1 MTQKLRL
8 IFMGS
13 TDFSVPSLTQ
23 LAAHHDVV
31 AVWTQPPRKSGRG
44 MKLTPTPIARE
55 AERLGIECFWPE
67 RLTDEA
73 EQARIAAYN
82 CDVAIVVAYGLIL
95 QQAVLDIPR
104 FGCINGHASLLP
116 RWRGAAPLQRALE
129 AGDTMTGVTAMQME
143 KGLDTGPMLETLKI
157 DIKPKMTSGMLHDKL
172 SVMTADVLIM
182 TLAKLTAGCL
192 VPKPQPEDGVTYAAK
207 ISAEDAA
214 LDLQDSAV
222 NCARIICAYSPV
234 PGAWLT
240 TAEGRL
246 KLFSATAQPA
256 SGTIF
261 PPTTYLGMD
270 EDGNMRLSC
279 GATSELLVGEVQ
291 PAGKQKM
298 PAQDFINGYRLQV
311 GSSILG

>member
-13 TDFSVPSLTQ
+13 PDFSVPSLTQ

-82 CDVAIVVAYGLIL
+82 CDVAIVVAFGLIL
-95 QQAVLDIPR
+95 PQAVLDIPR

-192 VPKPQPEDGVTYAAK
+192 VPKPQPEEGVTYAAK

-214 LDLQDSAV
+214 LDLQDSAL

-261 PPTTYLGMD
+261 PPATYLGMN

-311 GSSILG
+311 GRSILG

>member
-13 TDFSVPSLTQ
+13 PDFSVPSLTQ

-73 EQARIAAYN
+73 EQARIATYN

-95 QQAVLDIPR
+95 PQAVLDIPR

-192 VPKPQPEDGVTYAAK
+192 VPKPQPEEGVTYAAK

-270 EDGNMRLSC
+270 EDGNIRLSC

-311 GSSILG
+311 GRSILG

>member
-13 TDFSVPSLTQ
+13 PDFSVPSLTQ

-67 RLTDEA
+67 HLTDEA

-95 QQAVLDIPR
+95 PQAVLDIPR

-192 VPKPQPEDGVTYAAK
+192 VPKPQPEEGVTYAAK

-261 PPTTYLGMD
+261 PPTTYLGMN

-311 GSSILG
+311 GRSILG

>member
-13 TDFSVPSLTQ
+13 PDFSVPSLTQ

-73 EQARIAAYN
+73 EQARIATYN

-95 QQAVLDIPR
+95 PQAVLDIPR

-182 TLAKLTAGCL
+182 TLAKLIAGCL
-192 VPKPQPEDGVTYAAK
+192 VPNPQPEEGVTYAAK

-311 GSSILG
+311 GRSILG

>member
-13 TDFSVPSLTQ
+13 PDFSVPSLSQ
-23 LAAHHDVV
+23 LATHHDVV

-55 AERLGIECFWPE
+55 AERLDIDCFWPE

-95 QQAVLDIPR
+95 PQAVLDIPR

-157 DIKPKMTSGMLHDKL
+157 DIKPKMTSGMLHDRL
-172 SVMTADVLIM
+172 SVITADVLTI
-182 TLAKLTAGCL
+182 TLAKLAAGCL
-192 VPKPQPEDGVTYAAK
+192 VPKSQPEDGVTYAAK

-240 TAEGRL
+240 AAEGRL
-246 KLFSATAQPA
+246 KLFSAKAQPA

-270 EDGNMRLSC
+270 DDGNMRLSC

-291 PAGKQKM
+291 PAGKRKM
-298 PAQDFINGYRLQV
+298 PAKDFINGYRLQV
-311 GSSILG
+311 GRSILR

>member
-13 TDFSVPSLTQ
+13 PDFSVPSLSQ

-44 MKLTPTPIARE
+44 MKLTPTPIACE
-55 AERLGIECFWPE
+55 AERLDIDCFWPE

-95 QQAVLDIPR
+95 PQAVLDIPR

-157 DIKPKMTSGMLHDKL
+157 DIKPKMTSGMLHDRL
-172 SVMTADVLIM
+172 SVITADVLTI
-182 TLAKLTAGCL
+182 TLAKLAAGCL
-192 VPKPQPEDGVTYAAK
+192 VPKSQPEDGVTYAAK

-240 TAEGRL
+240 AAEGRL

-270 EDGNMRLSC
+270 DGGNMRLSC

-298 PAQDFINGYRLQV
+298 PAKDFINGYRLQV
-311 GSSILG
+311 GRSILR

>member
-13 TDFSVPSLTQ
+13 PDFSVPSLSQ

-44 MKLTPTPIARE
+44 MKLTPTPIACE
-55 AERLGIECFWPE
+55 AERLDIDCFWPE

-95 QQAVLDIPR
+95 PQAVLDIPR

-157 DIKPKMTSGMLHDKL
+157 DIKPKMTSGMLHDRL
-172 SVMTADVLIM
+172 SVITADVLRI
-182 TLAKLTAGCL
+182 TLAKLAAGCL
-192 VPKPQPEDGVTYAAK
+192 VPKSQPEDGVTYAAK

-240 TAEGRL
+240 AAEGRL

-270 EDGNMRLSC
+270 DGGNMRLSC

-298 PAQDFINGYRLQV
+298 PAKDFINGYRLQV
-311 GSSILG
+311 GRSILR

>member
-13 TDFSVPSLTQ
+13 PDFSVPSLTQ

-73 EQARIAAYN
+73 EQARIATYN

-95 QQAVLDIPR
+95 PQAVLDIPR

-143 KGLDTGPMLETLKI
+143 KGLDTGPMLETLKF

-192 VPKPQPEDGVTYAAK
+192 VPKPQPEEGVTYAAK

-311 GSSILG
+311 GRSILG

>member
-13 TDFSVPSLTQ
+13 PDFSVPSLTQ

-95 QQAVLDIPR
+95 PQAVLDIPR

-192 VPKPQPEDGVTYAAK
+192 VPKPQPEEGVTYAAK

-261 PPTTYLGMD
+261 PPNTYLGMD

-311 GSSILG
+311 GRSILG

>member
-1 MTQKLRL
+1 MPQKLRL

-13 TDFSVPSLTQ
+13 PDFSVPSLTQ

-73 EQARIAAYN
+73 EQARIAANN

-95 QQAVLDIPR
+95 PQAVLDIPR

-192 VPKPQPEDGVTYAAK
+192 VPKPQPEEGVTYAAK

-240 TAEGRL
+240 RAEGRL

-261 PPTTYLGMD
+261 PPATYLGMN

-311 GSSILG
+311 GRSILG

>member
-13 TDFSVPSLTQ
+13 PDFSVPSLTQ

-95 QQAVLDIPR
+95 PQAVLDIPR

-192 VPKPQPEDGVTYAAK
+192 VPKPQPEEGVTYAAK

-261 PPTTYLGMD
+261 PPATYLGMN

-311 GSSILG
+311 GRSILG

>member
-13 TDFSVPSLTQ
+13 PDFSVPSLTQ

-73 EQARIAAYN
+73 EQVRITAYN

-95 QQAVLDIPR
+95 PQAVLDIPR

-192 VPKPQPEDGVTYAAK
+192 VPKPQPEEGVTYAAK

-311 GSSILG
+311 GRSILG

>member
-13 TDFSVPSLTQ
+13 PDFSVPSLTQ

-95 QQAVLDIPR
+95 PQAVLDIPR

-129 AGDTMTGVTAMQME
+129 AGDTMIGVTAMQME
-143 KGLDTGPMLETLKI
+143 QGLDTGPMLETLKI

-192 VPKPQPEDGVTYAAK
+192 VPKPQPEEGVTYAAK

-311 GSSILG
+311 GRSILG

>member
-13 TDFSVPSLTQ
+13 PDFSVPSLTQ

-44 MKLTPTPIARE
+44 MKLTPTPVARE

-73 EQARIAAYN
+73 EQARIATYN

-95 QQAVLDIPR
+95 PQAVLDIPR

-192 VPKPQPEDGVTYAAK
+192 VPKPQLEEGVTYAAK

-311 GSSILG
+311 GRSILG

>member
-13 TDFSVPSLTQ
+13 PDFSVPSLTQ

-31 AVWTQPPRKSGRG
+31 AVWTPPPRKSGRG

-95 QQAVLDIPR
+95 PQAVLDIPR

-192 VPKPQPEDGVTYAAK
+192 VPKPQPEEGVTYAAK

-311 GSSILG
+311 GRSILG

>member
-13 TDFSVPSLTQ
+13 PDFSVPSLTQ
-23 LAAHHDVV
+23 LAAHHDVI

-73 EQARIAAYN
+73 EQARIATYN

-95 QQAVLDIPR
+95 PQAVLDIPR

-192 VPKPQPEDGVTYAAK
+192 VPKPQPEEGVTYAAK

-261 PPTTYLGMD
+261 PPTSYLGMD
-270 EDGNMRLSC
+270 EDGNMRVSC

-311 GSSILG
+311 GRSILG

>member
-13 TDFSVPSLTQ
+13 PDFSVPSLTQ

-44 MKLTPTPIARE
+44 MKLTPTPIAGE

-95 QQAVLDIPR
+95 PQAVLDIPR

-143 KGLDTGPMLETLKI
+143 QGLDTGPMLETLKI
-157 DIKPKMTSGMLHDKL
+157 DIKPKMTSGMLHDRL

-192 VPKPQPEDGVTYAAK
+192 VPKPQPEEGVTYAAK

-261 PPTTYLGMD
+261 PPATYLGMD

-291 PAGKQKM
+291 PAGKQRM

-311 GSSILG
+311 GRSILG

>member
-13 TDFSVPSLTQ
+13 PDFSVPSLTQ

-82 CDVAIVVAYGLIL
+82 CDVASVVAYGLIL
-95 QQAVLDIPR
+95 PQAVLDIPR

-116 RWRGAAPLQRALE
+116 RWRGAAPLQRTLE

-192 VPKPQPEDGVTYAAK
+192 VPKPQPEEGVTYAAK

-222 NCARIICAYSPV
+222 NCARIICAYNPV

-311 GSSILG
+311 GRSILG

>member
-13 TDFSVPSLTQ
+13 PDFSVPSLTQ

-73 EQARIAAYN
+73 EQARIATYN

-95 QQAVLDIPR
+95 PQAVLDIPR

-192 VPKPQPEDGVTYAAK
+192 VPKPQPEEGVTYAAK

-256 SGTIF
+256 SGTTF
-261 PPTTYLGMD
+261 PPATYLGMD
-270 EDGNMRLSC
+270 EDGNIRLSC

-311 GSSILG
+311 GRSILG

>member
-13 TDFSVPSLTQ
+13 PDFSVPSLTQ

-95 QQAVLDIPR
+95 PQAVLDIPR

-143 KGLDTGPMLETLKI
+143 KGLDTGPILETLKI

-192 VPKPQPEDGVTYAAK
+192 VPKPQPEEGVTYAAK

-261 PPTTYLGMD
+261 PPATYLGMN

-311 GSSILG
+311 GRSILG

>member
-13 TDFSVPSLTQ
+13 PDFSVPSLTQ

-55 AERLGIECFWPE
+55 AERLSVECFWPE

-95 QQAVLDIPR
+95 PQAVLDIPR

-192 VPKPQPEDGVTYAAK
+192 VPKPQPEEGVTYAAK

-261 PPTTYLGMD
+261 PPATYLGMN

-311 GSSILG
+311 GRSILG

>member
-13 TDFSVPSLTQ
+13 PDFSVPSLTQ

-95 QQAVLDIPR
+95 PQAVLDIPR

-143 KGLDTGPMLETLKI
+143 KGLDTGPILETLKI

-192 VPKPQPEDGVTYAAK
+192 VPKPQPE
-207 ISAEDAA
+207 
-214 LDLQDSAV
+214 
-222 NCARIICAYSPV
+222 
-234 PGAWLT
+234 
-240 TAEGRL
+240 
-246 KLFSATAQPA
+246 
-256 SGTIF
+256 
-261 PPTTYLGMD
+261 
-270 EDGNMRLSC
+270 
-279 GATSELLVGEVQ
+279 
-291 PAGKQKM
+291 
-298 PAQDFINGYRLQV
+298 
-311 GSSILG
+311 

>member
-13 TDFSVPSLTQ
+13 PDFSVPSLTQ

-95 QQAVLDIPR
+95 PQAVLDIPR

-192 VPKPQPEDGVTYAAK
+192 VPKPQPEEGVTYAAK

-256 SGTIF
+256 SGIIF
-261 PPTTYLGMD
+261 PPATYLGMD

-311 GSSILG
+311 GRSILG

>member
-13 TDFSVPSLTQ
+13 PGFSVPSLTQ

-95 QQAVLDIPR
+95 PQAVLDIPR

-143 KGLDTGPMLETLKI
+143 QGLDTGPMLEKLKI
-157 DIKPKMTSGMLHDKL
+157 DIKPKMTSGILHDKL

-192 VPKPQPEDGVTYAAK
+192 VPKPQPEEGVTYATK

-256 SGTIF
+256 SGIIF
-261 PPTTYLGMD
+261 PPATYLGMN

-311 GSSILG
+311 GRSILG

>member
-13 TDFSVPSLTQ
+13 PDFSVPTLTQ
-23 LAAHHDVV
+23 LASLHDVV

-55 AERLGIECFWPE
+55 AERLGITCYWPD

-73 EQARIAAYN
+73 EQARIAAYD

-95 QQAVLDIPR
+95 PQAVLDIPR

-116 RWRGAAPLQRALE
+116 RWRGAAPLQRAIE

-143 KGLDTGPMLETLKI
+143 KGLDTGPILATLKI
-157 DIKPKMTSGMLHDKL
+157 DINPKMTFGMLHNRL
-172 SVMTADVLIM
+172 SVMTADVLTI
-182 TLAKLTAGCL
+182 TLAKLTAGSL
-192 VPKPQPEDGVTYAAK
+192 VSQPQQEDGITYATK

-214 LDLQDSAV
+214 LDLQDNAV

-240 TAEGRL
+240 TSDGRL

-256 SGTIF
+256 TGTIF
-261 PPTTYLGMD
+261 PPTTYLD
-270 EDGNMRLSC
+270 IDDDGNMRLSC
-279 GATSELLVGEVQ
+279 GANSELRVGEVQ

-311 GSSILG
+311 GRSILG